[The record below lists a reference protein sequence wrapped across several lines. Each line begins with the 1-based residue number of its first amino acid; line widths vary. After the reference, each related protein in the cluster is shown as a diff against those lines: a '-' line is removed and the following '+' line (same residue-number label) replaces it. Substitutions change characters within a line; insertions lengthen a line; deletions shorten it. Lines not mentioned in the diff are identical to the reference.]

1 MKIQQELD
9 MIDNF
14 EQAHIKELYRVFS
27 KLLGNTYIE
36 YDSIGMGFCVRRIS
50 NIEDTT
56 NDVQGVKSQKY
67 RFTMRPLNIRDYD
80 KYSITNLSLRE
91 LLYFIELIVFKD
103 TASIWEYYQNKTEV
117 ENNYVDYIKA
127 NNVKI

>member
-1 MKIQQELD
+1 MNIQQRLD
-9 MIDNF
+9 IIDNF

-27 KLLGNTYIE
+27 MLLGSTYVD
-36 YDSIGMGFCVRRIS
+36 YDSIGMGFCVTRIPT
-50 NIEDTT
+50 IEDIT
-56 NDVQGVKSQKY
+56 NDVQGVNSQKY

-80 KYSITNLSLRE
+80 KYNITNLSLRQ

-103 TASIWEYYQNKTEV
+103 TVSIWEYYRNQTEA